1 MLILKSPTIFKV
13 VYLTFFYWG
22 ASRIVSDIVLF
33 ENVHVLYI
41 YIFLFFNI
49 IKIKE
54 AVCF

>member
-41 YIFLFFNI
+41 YIYFFYI

>member
-41 YIFLFFNI
+41 YIFFFYI